1 MRTSLLCA
9 FLLPVAGL
17 AGCQSVS
24 LEKTVTVSGGEAY
37 QAFTID
43 PPRRDQKVTV
53 TISSATNPINVY
65 IVLEKDLAAAQE
77 SLKNEK
83 PPANALD
90 RKENVQDATLE
101 ATVPANNS
109 YTVLLSPIAG
119 KTSQVSLKIKG
130 R

>member
-1 MRTSLLCA
+1 MRVLRVLVCALL
-9 FLLPVAGL
+9 VV

-43 PPRRDQKVTV
+43 APRRDQKVTV
-53 TISSATNPINVY
+53 TISGATAPVNVY
-65 IVLEKDLAAAQE
+65 IVLEKDLAAAQDN
-77 SLKNEK
+77 LKIEK

-90 RKENVQDATLE
+90 KKENVQDATLE

-109 YTVLLSPIAG
+109 YTVLLSPIGG
-119 KTSQVSLKIKG
+119 KTAQVNLKIKG